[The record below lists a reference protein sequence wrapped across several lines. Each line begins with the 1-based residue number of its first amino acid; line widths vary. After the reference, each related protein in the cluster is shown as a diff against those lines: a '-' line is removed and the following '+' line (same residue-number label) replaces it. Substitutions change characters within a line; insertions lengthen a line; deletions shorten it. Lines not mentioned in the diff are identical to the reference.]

1 MGAVRSGSFLLTILL
16 VLYPLGAFSEIIKP
30 TTAMFS
36 DAHADVNADISGT
49 LEKEWKHEFSM
60 ATPSPDALTSDAAV
74 EIAMDALLSRNAVIE
89 RNPQN
94 PDHYDFLLLEVE
106 DRALSY
112 MAHYVASA
120 GEVRRPMR
128 GLLLFSL
135 RIRPFM
141 SGP

>member
-60 ATPSPDALTSDAAV
+60 ATSSPDALTSDAAV
-74 EIAMDALLSRNAVIE
+74 EIAMDVLLSQNAVIE
-89 RNPQN
+89 RNRKTRITTISCFWKRKIAL
-94 PDHYDFLLLEVE
+94 FLTWRTML
-106 DRALSY
+106 R
-112 MAHYVASA
+112 SA
-120 GEVRRPMR
+120 GEVRLPMR

>member
-60 ATPSPDALTSDAAV
+60 ATPSPDALTSGCCRGDSHGCASQP
-74 EIAMDALLSRNAVIE
+74 ECG
-89 RNPQN
+89 
-94 PDHYDFLLLEVE
+94 H
-106 DRALSY
+106 RAK
-112 MAHYVASA
+112 SA
-120 GEVRRPMR
+120 K
-128 GLLLFSL
+128 S
-135 RIRPFM
+135 
-141 SGP
+141 

>member
-60 ATPSPDALTSDAAV
+60 ATPSPDALTSDAAA

-94 PDHYDFLLLEVE
+94 PDHYDFCFWKW
-106 DRALSY
+106 RIALFLTWRT
-112 MAHYVASA
+112 MLRSA
-120 GEVRRPMR
+120 GEVRLPMR